1 MNCIRIMRFLLLIK
15 STITIYV
22 HAFDYF
28 QEKVRLLRE
37 EKDEK
42 RRF

>member
-1 MNCIRIMRFLLLIK
+1 MKRIHIMRFLLLIT
-15 STITIYV
+15 STITIYI

-37 EKDEK
+37 ERDEK